1 MPAKLRSRRGSILI
15 FFLLAVPLFML
26 PLVAL
31 AVDVT
36 MLRIVQARLSAAVD
50 GAALGAGRLLGTTAD
65 PQSMATEFVKA
76 NFQATGAIG
85 FWGSTNLQI
94 STTYT
99 PGITKTI
106 SVSAS
111 TDVPLLFARVFGRNI
126 STVSASGTSTRTDSR
141 IVLVIDRSGSM
152 NNPGGDGNLAITDA
166 VNQAVAFTKSFTA
179 GSDEVGLVVFDGSA
193 YVGYPVY
200 APGTYTITP
209 GNSGGPNT
217 SFSTTMVN
225 LLNTPVGSN
234 NGATNT
240 SEGLWLAYVEL
251 QKAHLRDTAGGGTD
265 TRLNSI
271 VMLTDGIPQGVT
283 IYPNNVSNYTTAACT
298 PAWTTA
304 CLYDLKTTA
313 LTNAGAADSGCV
325 NRRTPT
331 NLNPTPMYGFVQV
344 SANWPGP
351 GSAVFSGSPADG
363 LRLLDSL
370 DSVSTDTS
378 SWYMNSGAGK
388 VSPMPATVSGC
399 VGLQTTPTTS
409 TMGTS
414 GDLDLIQIPGVDAYG
429 NTMSGFAYRNTSFLD
444 TTGKVVSASNNP
456 IYQGNNELDM
466 TAVKLGPNWIKASWN
481 AADSAGARIRTDV
494 NLPNRHGDVKM
505 PIYIY
510 TIGYLHKDGLDQ
522 GLLARIANDKNAL
535 DALNQSSAYDPNSPP
550 GQFILASNTD
560 EMSQAFETIR
570 ATMLRLAR

>member
-152 NNPGGDGNLAITDA
+152 HNSGGDGNLAITDA

-179 GSDEVGLVVFDGSA
+179 GADEVGLVVFDGSA

-209 GNSGGPNT
+209 GNSGGPDT

-225 LLNTPVGSN
+225 LINTPVASN

-240 SEGLWLAYVEL
+240 SEALWLAYVEL

-283 IYPNNVSNYTTAACT
+283 IYPNNVSNYTAAACT
-298 PAWTTA
+298 PTWTAA

-313 LTNAGAADSGCV
+313 LTGAGSPTSSCN

-331 NLNPTPMYGFVQV
+331 NLNPTAMYGFVQV
-344 SANWPGP
+344 AANWG
-351 GSAVFSGSPADG
+351 GSGASVFNGQTPQG
-363 LRLLDSL
+363 MYLLDSL

-378 SWYMNSGAGK
+378 SWYMGSGAGK
-388 VSPMPATVSGC
+388 TTPSPIPVTSGC
-399 VGLQTTPTTS
+399 TGLQT
-409 TMGTS
+409 MGSNT
-414 GDLDLIQIPGVDAYG
+414 GNDLIQIPGIDAYG
-429 NTMSGFAYRNTSFLD
+429 NTMSGPAYKNSSFLD
-444 TTGKVVSASNNP
+444 TTGHVVTASNNP
-456 IYQGNNELDM
+456 IYQGSGDIDM
-466 TAVKLGPNWIKASWN
+466 TATTSGPDWIKASWN
-481 AADSAGARIRTDV
+481 AADNAAARIRTDV

-510 TIGYLHKDGLDQ
+510 TIGYLHIDGLDQ